1 MSMLSIEI
9 YCDEFND
16 VIFLRK
22 TIGKSYKVALNT
34 EEMLYK

>member
-9 YCDEFND
+9 HCDEFND

-22 TIGKSYKVALNT
+22 TIGKSYKVALHA
-34 EEMLYK
+34 EEMLCK

>member
-1 MSMLSIEI
+1 MSMLSVEI
-9 YCDEFND
+9 HCDEINY